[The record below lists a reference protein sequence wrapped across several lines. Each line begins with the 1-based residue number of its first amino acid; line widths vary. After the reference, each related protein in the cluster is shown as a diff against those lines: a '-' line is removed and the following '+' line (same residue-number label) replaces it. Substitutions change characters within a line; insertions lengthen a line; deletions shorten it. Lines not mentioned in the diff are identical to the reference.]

1 MLFGYL
7 GSSSE
12 SRQPRSFDRN
22 GSDSRSSSAST
33 TKSELERRL
42 SKEDL
47 RLQIAEKKKT
57 RRKVELQTARAEKDI
72 VDLKQK
78 SRHTQERRSF
88 EANEERLNATM
99 DLQELK
105 AEVAENARDIAEEG
119 KGFVGK
125 LVSSAWRKIW

>member
-72 VDLKQK
+72 VDLK
-78 SRHTQERRSF
+78 
-88 EANEERLNATM
+88 
-99 DLQELK
+99 ELK